1 MVSRPWSRATW
12 QLRVAVN
19 SVRLTWRDG
28 AATVLVGAATVVYV
42 CNLLSLQVPLIS
54 DRGDV
59 AAAGLVLGF
68 VACVVD
74 DWTIKHTVLVRTL
87 SVLSV
92 SAIGIGIAAMATES
106 QLVLTVFV
114 GMLVM
119 LGVVST
125 MAHAGVIATR
135 SQSGRLRGPGS
146 LPRVR
151 P

>member
-1 MVSRPWSRATW
+1 VT
-12 QLRVAVN
+12 VN

-28 AATVLVGAATVVYV
+28 AATMLVGAATVVYI
-42 CNLLSLQVPLIS
+42 CNLLSVQVPLIS

-68 VACVVD
+68 VACIVD
-74 DWTIKHTVLVRTL
+74 DWTIKHTALVRTL

-92 SAIGIGIAAMATES
+92 SALGIGIAAMAAES
-106 QLVLTVFV
+106 EILLAVFV

-119 LGVVST
+119 LWVLST
-125 MAHAGVIATR
+125 MAHAGVIPTR
-135 SQSGRLRGPGS
+135 SQSDRLRGPGS
-146 LPRVR
+146 LPRVH

>member
-1 MVSRPWSRATW
+1 MARSWSRATR
-12 QLRVAVN
+12 QLRVTVN

-28 AATVLVGAATVVYV
+28 AATMLVAAATVVYI
-42 CNLLSLQVPLIS
+42 CNVLSVQVPLIS

-68 VACVVD
+68 VACIVD
-74 DWTIKHTVLVRTL
+74 DWTIKHTALVRTL

-92 SAIGIGIAAMATES
+92 SALGIGIAAMAAES
-106 QLVLTVFV
+106 EILLAVFV

-119 LGVVST
+119 LWVLST
-125 MAHAGVIATR
+125 MAHAGVIPTR
-135 SQSGRLRGPGS
+135 SQSDRLRGPGS
-146 LPRVR
+146 LPRVH